1 MRVPARETMNE
12 EALLLDVSDLRMYYE
27 LERNVRVHALN
38 GISFSIVPGEVLGLV
53 GESGCGKSTA
63 AKAILRLLGP
73 TARIAG
79 GEIQFRGRNLL
90 TLAEKEMNSVR
101 WQEISLVTQSAMN
114 ALNPVAR
121 VADQMRKTFLA
132 HGKWDEATIFA
143 KSCDLFE
150 KVGLSRNRLFD
161 FPHQFSGGMRQR
173 VVIAMA
179 MALSPQLIIAD
190 EPTTA
195 LDVIMQ
201 AQIIDLLRTLAREE
215 GLAIILITH
224 DIGIVAE
231 LCRTV
236 GVMYAGTL
244 VEYGEIELVFN
255 NPYHPYTI
263 GLKGAF
269 PTIKDLAKSLVSIP
283 GSPPRLSRPLE
294 ACGFADRCPLAVEIC
309 RKEVPRRVEVEKNH
323 SVACHRRGDVPGVR
337 KTLPRLFASRAGE
350 GSA

>member
-1 MRVPARETMNE
+1 MWGNR
-12 EALLLDVSDLRMYYE
+12 
-27 LERNVRVHALN
+27 
-38 GISFSIVPGEVLGLV
+38 
-53 GESGCGKSTA
+53 GCGKSTA
-63 AKAILRLLGP
+63 AKAILRLLAP

-79 GEIQFRGRNLL
+79 GEIRFRGRNLL
-90 TLAEKEMNSVR
+90 TLAEKEMNAVR

-132 HGKWDEATIFA
+132 HGKWDEAALTE
-143 KSCDLFE
+143 KSAELFE
-150 KVGLSRNRLFD
+150 KVGLNRNRLSG

-179 MALSPQLIIAD
+179 MALSPRLIIAD

-201 AQIIDLLRTLAREE
+201 AQIIDLLRTLARDE

-244 VEYGEIELVFN
+244 VEYGAIERVFN
-255 NPYHPYTI
+255 NPYHPYTV

-269 PTIKDLAKSLVSIP
+269 PTIRDLEKSLVSIP
-283 GSPPRLSRPLE
+283 GSPPRLERPLE
-294 ACGFADRCPLAVEIC
+294 ACGFASRCPLAAEVCRNEI
-309 RKEVPRRVEVEKNH
+309 PRRVEVEENH
-323 SVACHRRGDVPGVR
+323 SVACHRREDVPGVR

-350 GSA
+350 AAPP